1 MNKHWFSASSL
12 LALAV
17 ASIGPA
23 QAFLANPPAG
33 APDLLALSNEE
44 SQTSDAAAREQRALA
59 AIAEDVSP
67 RGFTGPIDP
76 GAASGQTYPATPL
89 GAAAGTRDEV
99 PLAWAIPGMDRLD
112 GLTKARLI
120 SEERVGPLIGSI
132 GGTSSATANPGGS
145 VFVASGF
152 GAGFNDSGA
161 PVNGGTGAA
170 GASSTAT
177 ITATGA
183 AILAQAGKVTPY
195 VAVAG
200 KTDPNQTSASDAD
213 RTEARTAP
221 DLTYTYAP
229 LGGGTPPRRRDT
241 AYTPPN
247 RKQPNA
253 AQTVEVTASFSNAI
267 TAKGLPPIEQQRALN
282 EPIKPAIERGQD
294 DQADLE
300 NLNDYLVAE
309 ASSHQFRSVNTT
321 ALYRRMVEMGQAIWS
336 PLTDLLVDGRH
347 AVISV
352 SVAADPAG
360 AAERYLASI
369 ANLVPRYQQNPAAET
384 FAVGVPEAPGK
395 GGGELRVSI
404 YRPLKN
410 RILAS
415 SGPLNNDLILH

>member
-1 MNKHWFSASSL
+1 MPRFSAPSL

-23 QAFLANPPAG
+23 QAFLANP
-33 APDLLALSNEE
+33 APDTADVLALSNEE
-44 SQTSDAAAREQRALA
+44 TQASNAATRKQRALA
-59 AIAEDVSP
+59 ALAEDVSP
-67 RGFTGPIDP
+67 LSFTGPVDP
-76 GAASGQTYPATPL
+76 GAASGQAYPATPL

-132 GGTSSATANPGGS
+132 GGSTAATANPGGS

-161 PVNGGTGAA
+161 PVNGGAGAA

-200 KTDPNQTSASDAD
+200 RTDAAQTSAAESDRQD
-213 RTEARTAP
+213 ARTSQ
-221 DLTYTYAP
+221 DLAYTYAP
-229 LGGGTPPRRRDT
+229 IGGGTSHKRGT
-241 AYTPPN
+241 SAYTPPN
-247 RKQPNA
+247 RKQPTA
-253 AQTVEVTASFSNAI
+253 AQNMEVPASFSTAVS
-267 TAKGLPPIEQQRALN
+267 AKGLPPIEQQRPLN
-282 EPIKPAIERGQD
+282 EPIKPPIEHGLE

-309 ASSHQFRSVNTT
+309 ASSHQFRSVNAT
-321 ALYRRMVEMGQAIWS
+321 ALHRRLVELGQAVWS
-336 PLTDLLVDGRH
+336 PLTDLLVDGRRS
-347 AVISV
+347 VISV
-352 SVAADPAG
+352 SVAADPSR

-369 ANLVPRYQQNPAAET
+369 ANLVPRYQQNPPAET

-395 GGGELRVSI
+395 GGGALRISI